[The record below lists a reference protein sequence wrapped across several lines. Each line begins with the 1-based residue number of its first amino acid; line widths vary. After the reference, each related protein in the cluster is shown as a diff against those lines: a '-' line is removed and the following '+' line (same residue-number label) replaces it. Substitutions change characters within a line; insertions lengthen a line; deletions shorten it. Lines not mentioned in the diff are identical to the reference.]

1 MTAIFGIISKHPT
14 LSGYTVGVYFE
25 GNTSFLSAVGC
36 DRDQSVQSLRSAES
50 CSDAHIALLQYI
62 QNPTGIM
69 GDYDAAGWDTIV
81 YDISPQVAQRLR
93 KTIVKNSP
101 MSEALSY
108 LQDDDEPLLQP
119 DAETVYYGIGGQ
131 TP

>member
-14 LSGYTVGVYFE
+14 LSGHTVGVYFE
-25 GNTSFLSAVGC
+25 GNTGFLSSIGFG
-36 DRDQSVQSLRSAES
+36 RDQCVQLLRSSES
-50 CSDAHIALLQYI
+50 CSDEYIALLQYI

-69 GDYDAAGWDTIV
+69 GDYDAIGWDTIV
-81 YDISPQVAQRLR
+81 YDISPQVAQRLW

>member
-14 LSGYTVGVYFE
+14 LSGHTVGVYFE
-25 GNTSFLSAVGC
+25 GNSSFLSSIGFG
-36 DRDQSVQSLRSAES
+36 RDQCVDLLRSAES
-50 CSDAHIALLQYI
+50 CSDEHIGLLQYI
-62 QNPTGIM
+62 RNPTGIM
-69 GDYDAAGWDTIV
+69 GDYDAIGWDTIV

-108 LQDDDEPLLQP
+108 LQDDDEPLIQP
-119 DAETVYYGIGGQ
+119 DAEMVYYGIGGQ